1 MTTTPTTARL
11 IAVLQAFIAEQA
23 TMAAAGLD
31 QAVRDNDAAAR
42 ACVET
47 INRAVDAVVDSIR
60 PVDGRFGWGDG
71 MWNDITDVIPS
82 LDELFDIVDNDA
94 FENITLESAREGARK
109 FLALQAA

>member
-1 MTTTPTTARL
+1 M
-11 IAVLQAFIAEQA
+11 
-23 TMAAAGLD
+23 
-31 QAVRDNDAAAR
+31 
-42 ACVET
+42 ET

-60 PVDGRFGWGDG
+60 PIDGRFGWGDG

-109 FLALQAA
+109 FSRCKRRDLITNGARPHPISGLGRAPSRREGGAVGCRLRASS